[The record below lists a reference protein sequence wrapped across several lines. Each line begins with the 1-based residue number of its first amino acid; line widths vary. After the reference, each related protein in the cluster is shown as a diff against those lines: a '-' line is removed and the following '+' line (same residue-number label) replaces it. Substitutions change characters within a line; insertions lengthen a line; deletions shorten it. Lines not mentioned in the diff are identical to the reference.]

1 MDSNMD
7 EEMMAERRRRTWY
20 PWSRPKSHMHP
31 ALRAVHD
38 DRTVGERVADNIA
51 SFGGSWPF
59 IFLFLGLIAA
69 WMVLNTIVL
78 ARVVHHKPFDRY
90 PYIALNL
97 VLSALAGLQAPVIL
111 MSQNRSAAN
120 DETLAAAH
128 YKESQQIERLQET
141 TKSLLDTNTQL
152 TQKWHDLTVQIHGV
166 IIASGGG
173 VGSGPTT

>member
-1 MDSNMD
+1 VQTNTMSPQ
-7 EEMMAERRRRTWY
+7 EARIRSWF
-20 PWSRPKSHMHP
+20 PWSRTRKGTHP
-31 ALRAVHD
+31 ALQALHD
-38 DRTVGERVADNIA
+38 QRTYGERVADSIA

-69 WMVLNTIVL
+69 WMVLNTVVL

-152 TQKWHDLTVQIHGV
+152 TQKVHDLTVQIHGL
-166 IIASGGG
+166 ITASGGG